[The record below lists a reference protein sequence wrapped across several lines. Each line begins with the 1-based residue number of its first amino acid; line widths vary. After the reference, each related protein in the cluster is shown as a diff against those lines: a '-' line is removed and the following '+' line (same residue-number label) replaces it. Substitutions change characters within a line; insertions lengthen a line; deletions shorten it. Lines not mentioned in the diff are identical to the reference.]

1 MLIIINMI
9 GGDADVLG
17 VMNFIAFIL
26 LFAVTMY
33 IVIEIKELKD
43 YDDANEKQLT
53 NLVDD
58 INYNNY
64 VISNNNPD
72 IVNMN

>member
-1 MLIIINMI
+1 MMK
-9 GGDADVLG
+9 GGNGELLS
-17 VMNFIAFIL
+17 VMNLIAFIL
-26 LFAVTMY
+26 LFAVTIY
-33 IVIEIKELKD
+33 IIIEIKELKE

-53 NLVDD
+53 NLVND